1 MLTFNYSNAWTAT
14 YQGDARDEAWLK
26 RVFTYVDLK
35 DVRHKARMG
44 WFPSYCTLDTTGKRM
59 SHGQIIHACRQ
70 ARNDGIA
77 FDIHDASQRYLINS
91 GPIPPD
97 YLPGIAAGY
106 DYQLLAAQIALG
118 HGHGLVNIA
127 TGGGKTVVMGMCLR
141 YITLNTDCPGI
152 LLLIFSKDLLDQTA
166 KRMISYGVPADD
178 LGIIHSDISPERQR
192 VASTKRVVLSTH
204 LSIAKFDGVI
214 DRTRYVICDEAH
226 RSVGQLWS
234 ALFGKLP
241 NMVNVLGFTATPW
254 DTEEERMKM
263 LAIYGQELVNVP
275 CKFLIDRGILMRP
288 KSYFIKLH
296 YRDRDIKICNNM
308 DWRLAK
314 QKFILEDENRNLL
327 PIVALRKFGGRMLV
341 IYDDLDHG
349 KHLLELYEKQGFE
362 TRLAEGKTS
371 TKNRASAVEWFEQ
384 DCEEGVHGKVL
395 LASRVFDEGIDISG
409 GCDLFFAIGAGCD
422 VSKVK
427 QRLGRALRK
436 NRTGILRTFDTQDSN
451 HPTLSRWSG
460 IRRGAMEEC
469 GVQPETISLE
479 EFAKLT

>member
-26 RVFTYVDLK
+26 RVFTYTDLT
-35 DVRHKARMG
+35 DVRHKARLG
-44 WFPSYCTLDTTGKRM
+44 WFPVYCTLDTSGKRM

-70 ARNDGIA
+70 AKVDGILIQIN
-77 FDIHDASQRYLINS
+77 DTSQRYLINS
-91 GPIPPD
+91 GTIPAD
-97 YLPGIAAGY
+97 YLPGITGY
-106 DYQLLAAQIALG
+106 DYQLLSAQIALG

-127 TGGGKTVVMGMCLR
+127 TGGGKTVVMGMCLKA
-141 YITLNTDCPGI
+141 IALTTDCPGI
-152 LLLIFSKDLLDQTA
+152 LVLIYSKDLLNQTA
-166 KRMISYGVPADD
+166 KRMITYGVPSEDI
-178 LGIIHSDISPERQR
+178 GIIHSDISPERQR
-192 VASTKRVVLSTH
+192 QAAQKRIVLSTH
-204 LSIAKFDGVI
+204 LSITKYDGVI

-241 NMVNVLGFTATPW
+241 NLVNVLGFTATPW
-254 DTEEERMKM
+254 DSEEERQKM

-288 KSYFIKLH
+288 KSYFIKLY
-296 YRDRDIKICNNM
+296 YRDRDIKLCQAM
-308 DWRLAK
+308 DWRQAK
-314 QKFILEDENRNLL
+314 QQFILEDRNRNLL

-349 KHLLELYEKQGFE
+349 ELLQDLYEKEGFE

-384 DCEEGVHGKVL
+384 DCEPGQQGKVL
-395 LASRVFDEGIDISG
+395 LASRVFDEGIDIKG
-409 GCDLFFAIGAGCD
+409 GCDIFFAIGAGKD
-422 VSKVK
+422 PSKTK

-436 NRTGILRTFDTQDSN
+436 NRTGILRTFDVQDSN
-451 HPTLSRWSG
+451 HHVLSRWSS

-469 GVQPETISLE
+469 GVQPEIISLE
-479 EFAKLT
+479 EFAALT